1 MSTMSTNNY
10 SQLHVLLSNFCRN
23 EINHGRCTA
32 DCCEFC
38 CVNETFDKIKSS
50 ETLDEDEDEE

>member
-1 MSTMSTNNY
+1 MSTNNY
-10 SQLHVLLSNFCRN
+10 SQLRTLLSNFCRN
-23 EINHGRCTA
+23 EINHGRCIQ

-50 ETLDEDEDEE
+50 ETLDEEEEQED